1 MHIVYINL
9 DRHHERRIRMDAL
22 LQGLPFQRLAAVD
35 GTRLPET
42 SSPLSPFEIACL
54 ESHRQAAQLLVDSDA
69 AHVCILEDDVHLG
82 NEFAEFICDESWIP
96 SGVDIIKLETM
107 LQSVRLGQPVA
118 ARNRNLHRLYTRHHG
133 TAGYILS
140 RRGAHQLLTMTQNPQ
155 KPLDHIIFPDIAK
168 QLIMLQIS
176 PAIVIQDDVL
186 ARYQRIPAQIM
197 SSIQRSNT
205 KRSIGTILLR
215 EGSRVVQHLR
225 VALYRARRGIYT
237 ISTAAKVNFK

>member
-1 MHIVYINL
+1 
-9 DRHHERRIRMDAL
+9 
-22 LQGLPFQRLAAVD
+22 
-35 GTRLPET
+35 
-42 SSPLSPFEIACL
+42 
-54 ESHRQAAQLLVDSDA
+54 
-69 AHVCILEDDVHLG
+69 
-82 NEFAEFICDESWIP
+82 
-96 SGVDIIKLETM
+96 
-107 LQSVRLGQPVA
+107 
-118 ARNRNLHRLYTRHHG
+118 
-133 TAGYILS
+133 
-140 RRGAHQLLTMTQNPQ
+140 MTQNPQ

-176 PAIVIQDDVL
+176 PALVIQDDVL

>member
-35 GTRLPET
+35 GMRLPAT

-82 NEFAEFICDESWIP
+82 NEFAEFIRDESWIP

-107 LQSVRLGQPVA
+107 FQSVRLGQPVA

-133 TAGYILS
+133 AAGYILS
-140 RRGAHQLLTMTQNPQ
+140 RRGAQQLLTLTQNPQ

-168 QLIMLQIS
+168 QLTTLQIS
-176 PAIVIQDDVL
+176 PALVIQDNVL
-186 ARYQRIPAQIM
+186 ARYQRNPVEIL
-197 SSIQRSNT
+197 SSIQQPKA

-225 VALYRARRGIYT
+225 LALYRARRGIYKL
-237 ISTAAKVNFK
+237 SKAAKVNFE

>member
-107 LQSVRLGQPVA
+107 LQSVRLGASLSPHAIATCTVFIPVI
-118 ARNRNLHRLYTRHHG
+118 
-133 TAGYILS
+133 TALQAISCLG
-140 RRGAHQLLTMTQNPQ
+140 GG
-155 KPLDHIIFPDIAK
+155 
-168 QLIMLQIS
+168 LI
-176 PAIVIQDDVL
+176 
-186 ARYQRIPAQIM
+186 
-197 SSIQRSNT
+197 SS
-205 KRSIGTILLR
+205 
-215 EGSRVVQHLR
+215 
-225 VALYRARRGIYT
+225 
-237 ISTAAKVNFK
+237 